1 MKKSYDI
8 LSNHPINVERMK
20 KGLNPANS
28 LWFWGAGTRPMLT
41 SFEEKTGHKGAMISA
56 VDLLKGNCSRCR
68 HESYRSR
75 GGKRR
80 S

>member
-28 LWFWGAGTRPMLT
+28 LWFWGAGT
-41 SFEEKTGHKGAMISA
+41 KTNASHH
-56 VDLLKGNCSRCR
+56 LK
-68 HESYRSR
+68 
-75 GGKRR
+75 KRQVIKVR
-80 S
+80 